1 MPSGFATALA
11 LAGGAVG
18 GWGKGELE
26 NIKTTRAEKLRQL
39 ELDRTE
45 RLQKLSIDAQATEGD
60 KSRAV
65 QREQIQATKDTA
77 AATLKLQDT
86 ISKREQTGENTRLG
100 TKIEADKALA
110 KIAADNALLLNAK
123 PVLMED
129 PADRSKNILKIMKA
143 DGTEIV
149 YRGADGKV
157 QTLAQTTDDTDQQ
170 KNIKALVAM
179 GVDQE
184 DAVNRV
190 LPLAKNSNN
199 YQEAKR
205 AYFDTMVEGASTMK
219 NLTDEDQL
227 RIGELAGEMAARDFP
242 GENPAAGAAGAAA
255 VAPGATDVPSS
266 ATETTTQPPPA
277 RPSGAS
283 DETLIRQVQMGVRD
297 GTLDAA
303 QAKEWLK
310 AWRVD
315 PDKMQRAGI

>member
-1 MPSGFATALA
+1 MPSGFLAALA
-11 LAGGAVG
+11 LAGGAAK
-18 GWGKGELE
+18 GWGEGELE
-26 NIKTTRAEKLRQL
+26 NIKQTREEKLRVL
-39 ELDRTE
+39 ELDRAE
-45 RLQKLSIDAQATEGD
+45 RLQKLGQEFQAGEGD
-60 KSRAV
+60 KNRALQKAQTEATLGNTLAIAKLGEAGAN
-65 QREQIQATKDTA
+65 QRNSDNIQANIDL
-77 AATLKLQDT
+77 AT
-86 ISKREQTGENTRLG
+86 IASEN
-100 TKIEADKALA
+100 A
-110 KIAADNALLLNAK
+110 KILAAK
-123 PVLMED
+123 PVQMKD
-129 PADRSKNILKIMKA
+129 PADPSKTILKYMRP

-157 QTLAQTTDDTDQQ
+157 QTLAQTTDDTDEQ
-170 KNIKALVAM
+170 KNIKALVQM

-199 YQEAKR
+199 FQEAKR
-205 AYFDTMVEGASTMK
+205 AYFDTMIEGASTMK

-227 RIGELAGEMAARDFP
+227 RIGELAGEMARRDFP
-242 GENPAAGAAGAAA
+242 GEDPGAAAAGAAA
-255 VAPGATDVPSS
+255 VAPGATPPGDVPSS

-277 RPSGAS
+277 RPSNAS
-283 DETLIRQVQMGVRD
+283 DEVLIRQVQMGVRD